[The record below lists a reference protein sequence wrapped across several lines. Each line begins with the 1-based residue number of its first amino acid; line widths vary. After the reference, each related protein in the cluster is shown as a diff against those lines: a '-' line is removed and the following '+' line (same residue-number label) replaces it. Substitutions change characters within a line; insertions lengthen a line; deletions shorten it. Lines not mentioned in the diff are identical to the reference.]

1 YGDRNWLEL
10 SAALSQSES
19 FPLYRAS
26 LAAAFNQ
33 NSRFTERQLLAVIKA
48 APRSEDAYEAYE
60 QLSHLYLR
68 QGQYHS
74 LISIMDRRWAAFP
87 GKLNENASE
96 KASLGVF
103 SDLPD
108 QIVSRF
114 QPSTLPHESG
124 DIAIPISID
133 NNPATYFLDTGA
145 SVSVIGES

>member
-1 YGDRNWLEL
+1 MRRSLVSLGLCGLVLAGQSLSSSQIKALYGDRNWLEL

-33 NSRFTERQLLAVIKA
+33 NSRSTERQLLAVIKA

-74 LISIMDRRWAAFP
+74 LI
-87 GKLNENASE
+87 
-96 KASLGVF
+96 
-103 SDLPD
+103 
-108 QIVSRF
+108 
-114 QPSTLPHESG
+114 
-124 DIAIPISID
+124 
-133 NNPATYFLDTGA
+133 
-145 SVSVIGES
+145 